1 MAPTPGRVLT
11 VCTGNICRSP
21 FLERALQADLD
32 RSWGSGRIEVSS
44 GGTGALAG
52 HPMEDQA
59 RALLQAHGYSAD
71 GFVARDL
78 TAAMVADADLVLT
91 ATRAHRSKVMALHPR
106 AVRYTF
112 TFREFA
118 HLVSSLTDAEL
129 ADSELAGSEL
139 AGSELAGEPT
149 AQPTDDPDDGSRAR
163 DHLARVV
170 ALAAGQRGVDAPL
183 TDSDA
188 DVVDPYRRP
197 VQVFREMTDQIMGS
211 LPAVVRALR
220 RPQTA

>member
-21 FLERALQADLD
+21 FLERVLQAELD
-32 RSWGSGRIEVSS
+32 RSWGRGAIEVASA
-44 GGTGALAG
+44 GTGALAG
-52 HPMEDQA
+52 HPMEHQA
-59 RALLQAHGYSAD
+59 RALLEEQGYAAD

-78 TAAMVADADLVLT
+78 TTAMVADADLVLT
-91 ATRAHRSKVMALHPR
+91 ATRAHRGKVMALHPR

-118 HLVSSLTDAEL
+118 HLASGLTEE
-129 ADSELAGSEL
+129 ELAGT
-139 AGSELAGEPT
+139 G
-149 AQPTDDPDDGSRAR
+149 DGRRSAR

-170 ALAAGQRGVDAPL
+170 SLAAGQRGVGAPL
-183 TDSDA
+183 AEADA

-197 VQVFREMTDQIMGS
+197 AQVFQEMTGQIMGS
-211 LPAVVRALR
+211 LPAVVRALA
-220 RPQTA
+220 RP

>member
-21 FLERALQADLD
+21 FLERALQAELD
-32 RSWGSGRIEVSS
+32 RSWGHGEVAVAS

-52 HPMEDQA
+52 HPMEPHA
-59 RALLQAHGYSAD
+59 RALLEAQGYAAD

-78 TAAMVADADLVLT
+78 STAMVADADLVLT
-91 ATRAHRSKVMALHPR
+91 ATRAHRGKVMALHPR

-118 HLVSSLTDAEL
+118 HLASGLTADELRGEGAEE
-129 ADSELAGSEL
+129 S
-139 AGSELAGEPT
+139 
-149 AQPTDDPDDGSRAR
+149 R

-170 ALAAGQRGVDAPL
+170 TLAAGQRGVGGPLADAE
-183 TDSDA
+183 A
-188 DVVDPYRRP
+188 DIVDPYRLSE
-197 VQVFREMTDQIMGS
+197 QVFQAMTTQIMLA
-211 LPAVVRALR
+211 LPAVVRALAK
-220 RPQTA
+220 P